1 MVMRRIS
8 DSIGGAGVL
17 VNSLARVGQLQPCT
31 DTLTLANVKSSKF
44 ERFSCCRE
52 TYVCFLKFWEC
63 DYKAIFSELSGC
75 IRWLHLFTFPDSF
88 EMVASRHSFPENNGP
103 LYDVNLNR
111 SEEDSQGWGN
121 PGNGLLL
128 DATLNAYVPVDRE
141 LTRTYESRTAGQ
153 TRTYSESKRKACV

>member
-1 MVMRRIS
+1 MVMGRIS

-17 VNSLARVGQLQPCT
+17 VNSLARIGQPQPCT
-31 DTLTLANVKSSKF
+31 DTLILANVNSSKI
-44 ERFSCCRE
+44 EPFSCCRE
-52 TYVCFLKFWEC
+52 TYVCSLFKFWGSHRISC
-63 DYKAIFSELSGC
+63 FLSGWFSNSP
-75 IRWLHLFTFPDSF
+75 ISTPDSF
-88 EMVASRHSFPENNGP
+88 KKMVASRHSFPENNGP